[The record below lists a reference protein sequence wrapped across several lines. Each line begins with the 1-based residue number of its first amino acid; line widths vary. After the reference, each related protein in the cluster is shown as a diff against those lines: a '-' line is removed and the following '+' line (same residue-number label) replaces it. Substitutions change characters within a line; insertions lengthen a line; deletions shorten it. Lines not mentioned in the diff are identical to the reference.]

1 VNFHLAAPPYLYS
14 PALLGAIFITY
25 LAGSLLVPWIGRGVS
40 LFGRRSFVL
49 GIIAVWVAG
58 AVLLLAP
65 PVSIIIAGLAVCAA
79 CGLLCQAVSTSYVI
93 TVVKEGR
100 SSAVG
105 LYASIFYIGGS
116 VGAFLTGFAWNAAG
130 WTGCVAMILAMQLI
144 VAAIVSFAWER

>member
-1 VNFHLAAPPYLYS
+1 MRRLRAA
-14 PALLGAIFITY
+14 
-25 LAGSLLVPWIGRGVS
+25 VPGGFDQLRHH
-40 LFGRRSFVL
+40 RRQ
-49 GIIAVWVAG
+49 G
-58 AVLLLAP
+58 
-65 PVSIIIAGLAVCAA
+65 
-79 CGLLCQAVSTSYVI
+79 
-93 TVVKEGR
+93 GR